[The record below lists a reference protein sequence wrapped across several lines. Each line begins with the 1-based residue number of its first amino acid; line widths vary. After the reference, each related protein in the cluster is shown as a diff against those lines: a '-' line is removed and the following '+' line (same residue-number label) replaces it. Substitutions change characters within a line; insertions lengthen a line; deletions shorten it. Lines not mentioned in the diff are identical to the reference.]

1 MEQQKKKDSETRTNN
16 LPEIT
21 KIFMQTESGKSEPR
35 LVCKRCYGRGFYLK
49 AGGFTQAD
57 RVPCHKCDGSGVV
70 EKYLNKKKKPRTDE
84 YRYSKEGITE

>member
-1 MEQQKKKDSETRTNN
+1 MEQQKKRANEMKIGNM
-16 LPEIT
+16 PEIT

-35 LVCKRCYGRGFYLK
+35 LVCKRCFGRGFYLK

-70 EKYLNKKKKPRTDE
+70 ERYLNKKKKPRVDG
-84 YRYSKEGITE
+84 YRYSKEGVSE